1 MKDDSVVV
9 IENFVK
15 KSDSIYIVGRQF
27 LNDADFFSYPIDS
40 RKIGTHLVSTLSDL
54 RKFSLNDVKKK
65 VIKQK
70 YEANQFVVS
79 SVMVNNSKCFY
90 YFQVTSIKLGT
101 YRSQMKKLTKI
112 FYCFRLM

>member
-27 LNDADFFSYPIDS
+27 LNDDDFFSYPIDS

-54 RKFSLNDVKKK
+54 RKFSLNDVQKKA
-65 VIKQK
+65 IKLK

-79 SVMVNNSKCFY
+79 S
-90 YFQVTSIKLGT
+90 
-101 YRSQMKKLTKI
+101 LTGE
-112 FYCFRLM
+112 